1 VHILWAGSTPA
12 IYILHYEVNLKEEFL
27 FVEKYRP
34 KTIEECVLPKSLKN
48 TFQSIVDTGELPNMM
63 FTGSAGVG
71 KTTVARALCNEL
83 GLDYIIV
90 NGSEDGNI
98 DTLRG
103 RIKQFA
109 STISLQGGQKV
120 VILDEADYL
129 NPQSTQP
136 ALRGFIEEFS
146 TNCRFILTCNFKN
159 RIIDPLHSRCSI
171 YEFNYPIES
180 ESLAGDFMKRLQFIL
195 DSEHIIY
202 DNQVIAELI
211 MKYMPDWRRVINECQ
226 RYGISGHID
235 TGILVTLSET
245 SINKL
250 MEDLKAKNFKK
261 MRRWVTDN
269 IDVESSKLFRVVYDN
284 MIQYVQPQSIPQLV
298 LILADYSYKDS
309 FVADH
314 ELNVVACMT
323 EIMSQIKFK

>member
-1 VHILWAGSTPA
+1 V
-12 IYILHYEVNLKEEFL
+12 EEFL

-34 KTIEECVLPKSLKN
+34 KTIEECILPDGLKD
-48 TFQSIVDTGELPNMM
+48 TFQEIVQKGKLPNMM

-71 KTTVARALCNEL
+71 KTTVARALCNEM
-83 GLDYIIV
+83 GLDYMMI

-103 RIKQFA
+103 KIKQFA

-136 ALRGFIEEFS
+136 ALRGFIEEYS

-159 RIIDPLHSRCSI
+159 RIIGPLHSRCSI
-171 YEFNYPIES
+171 YEFNIGNKS
-180 ESLAGDFMKRLQFIL
+180 KMAGHFMQRLQFIL
-195 DSEHIIY
+195 DSENITY
-202 DNQVIAELI
+202 ENQVLAELI
-211 MKYMPDWRRVINECQ
+211 MKYIPDWRRVINECQ
-226 RYGISGHID
+226 RYGMSGTID
-235 TGILVTLSET
+235 TGILVTLSE
-245 SINKL
+245 SSVKEL
-250 MEDLKAKNFKK
+250 MSDLKDKNFKG
-261 MRRWVTDN
+261 MRKWVTDN
-269 IDVESSKLFRVVYDN
+269 MDVESAKIFRMVYDN
-284 MIQYVQPQSIPQLV
+284 MISYVEASSVPQLV

>member
-1 VHILWAGSTPA
+1 M
-12 IYILHYEVNLKEEFL
+12 EEFL

-34 KTIEECVLPKSLKN
+34 KTIEECILPEGLKD
-48 TFQSIVDTGELPNMM
+48 TFQEIVQKGELPNMM

-71 KTTVARALCNEL
+71 KTTVARALCNEM
-83 GLDYIIV
+83 GLDYMII

-103 RIKQFA
+103 KIKQFA

-146 TNCRFILTCNFKN
+146 SNCRFILTCNFKN

-171 YEFNYPIES
+171 YEFNIGNKS
-180 ESLAGDFMKRLQFIL
+180 KMAGHFMQRLQFIL
-195 DSEHIIY
+195 DSENITY
-202 DNQVIAELI
+202 KDQVLAELI
-211 MKYMPDWRRVINECQ
+211 MKYIPDWRRVINECQ
-226 RYGISGHID
+226 RYGMSGHID
-235 TGILVTLSET
+235 TGILVTLSEA
-245 SINKL
+245 SISSL
-250 MEDLKAKNFKK
+250 MTDLKAKNFKK

-269 IDVESSKLFRVVYDN
+269 IDVESTKLFRMVYDN
-284 MIQYVQPQSIPQLV
+284 MSSYVQPQSIPQLV

>member
-1 VHILWAGSTPA
+1 MQ
-12 IYILHYEVNLKEEFL
+12 EFL

-34 KTIEECVLPKSLKN
+34 QTIEECVLPKSLKN
-48 TFQSIVDTGELPNMM
+48 TFLSIVDTGELPNMM

-71 KTTVARALCNEL
+71 KTTVAKALCNEL
-83 GLDYIIV
+83 DLDYMMI

-103 RIKQFA
+103 KIKQFA
-109 STISLQGGQKV
+109 STVSLHGGQKV

-146 TNCRFILTCNFKN
+146 SNCRFILTCNFKN

-171 YEFNYPIES
+171 YEFNLGNKEKM
-180 ESLAGDFMKRLQFIL
+180 ATQFMQRLQFIL
-195 DSEHIIY
+195 DSERIIY
-202 DNQVIAELI
+202 DNAVIAELI
-211 MKYMPDWRRVINECQ
+211 MKYIPDWRRVINECQ
-226 RYGISGHID
+226 RYGMSGHID
-235 TGILVTLSET
+235 TGILATLSET
-245 SINKL
+245 SIAGL

-261 MRRWVTDN
+261 MRKWVSDN
-269 IDVESSKLFRVVYDN
+269 IDVESSKLFRMVYDN
-284 MIQYVQPQSIPQLV
+284 MVEYVSPSSIPQLV

>member
-1 VHILWAGSTPA
+1 V
-12 IYILHYEVNLKEEFL
+12 KEEFL

-34 KTIEECVLPKSLKN
+34 KTIEDCILPQALKD
-48 TFQSIVDTGELPNMM
+48 TFQKIVAKGELPNMM

-71 KTTVARALCNEL
+71 KTTVAKALCNEL
-83 GLDYIIV
+83 DLDYMMI

-103 RIKQFA
+103 KIKQFA
-109 STISLQGGQKV
+109 STISLHGGFKV

-146 TNCRFILTCNFKN
+146 NNCRFILTCNFKN

-171 YEFNYPIES
+171 YEFNYSAES
-180 ESLAGDFMKRLQFIL
+180 EALAGAFMKRLQFIL
-195 DSEHIIY
+195 DSESIIY

-211 MKYMPDWRRVINECQ
+211 MKYIPDWRRVINECQ
-226 RYGISGHID
+226 RYGMSGHID
-235 TGILVTLSET
+235 TGILVTLSES
-245 SINKL
+245 SIAGL
-250 MEDLKAKNFKK
+250 MQDLKTKNFKK
-261 MRRWVTDN
+261 MRKWVTNN
-269 IDVESSKLFRVVYDN
+269 IDVESAKLFRMVYDN
-284 MIQYVQPQSIPQLV
+284 MSNYVEPSSIPQLV

>member
-1 VHILWAGSTPA
+1 MLI
-12 IYILHYEVNLKEEFL
+12 
-27 FVEKYRP
+27 
-34 KTIEECVLPKSLKN
+34 
-48 TFQSIVDTGELPNMM
+48 
-63 FTGSAGVG
+63 
-71 KTTVARALCNEL
+71 
-83 GLDYIIV
+83 

-103 RIKQFA
+103 KIKQFA
-109 STISLQGGQKV
+109 STVSLTGGQKV
-120 VILDEADYL
+120 IILDEADYL

-146 TNCRFILTCNFKN
+146 SNCRFILTCNFKN

-171 YEFNYPIES
+171 YEFNLGNKAVMAE
-180 ESLAGDFMKRLQFIL
+180 AFMHRLQFIL

-202 DNQVIAELI
+202 DNAVIAELI
-211 MKYMPDWRRVINECQ
+211 MKYIPDWRRVINECQ
-226 RYGISGHID
+226 RYGMSGHID

-245 SINKL
+245 SIKGL
-250 MEDLKAKNFKK
+250 MDDLKSKNFKK
-261 MRRWVTDN
+261 MRKWVTDN
-269 IDVESSKLFRVVYDN
+269 IDVESAKLFRMIYDN
-284 MIQYVQPQSIPQLV
+284 MTSYVEPQSIPQLV

-323 EIMSQIKFK
+323 EIMSGIKFK

>member
-1 VHILWAGSTPA
+1 M
-12 IYILHYEVNLKEEFL
+12 KEFL

-34 KTIEECVLPKSLKN
+34 KTVSDCILPDGLKK
-48 TFQSIVDTGELPNMM
+48 TFQDIVTGGELPNMM

-83 GLDYIIV
+83 DLDYMLI

-103 RIKQFA
+103 KIKQFA
-109 STISLQGGQKV
+109 STVSLQGGQKV

-146 TNCRFILTCNFKN
+146 SNCRFILTCNFKN

-171 YEFNYPIES
+171 YEFN
-180 ESLAGDFMKRLQFIL
+180 LGNKAKMAQQFMARLQFIL
-195 DSEHIIY
+195 DSESIIY
-202 DNQVIAELI
+202 DNAVLAELI
-211 MKYMPDWRRVINECQ
+211 MKYIPDWRRVINECQ
-226 RYGISGHID
+226 RYGMSGHID
-235 TGILVTLSET
+235 TGILVTLDET
-245 SINKL
+245 SVAGLFK
-250 MEDLKAKNFKK
+250 DLKTKNFKS
-261 MRRWVTDN
+261 MRKWVTN
-269 IDVESSKLFRVVYDN
+269 NMDVESSKLFRMIYDN
-284 MIQYVQPQSIPQLV
+284 MLTYVEPSSVPQVV

-314 ELNVVACMT
+314 ELNVVACLT